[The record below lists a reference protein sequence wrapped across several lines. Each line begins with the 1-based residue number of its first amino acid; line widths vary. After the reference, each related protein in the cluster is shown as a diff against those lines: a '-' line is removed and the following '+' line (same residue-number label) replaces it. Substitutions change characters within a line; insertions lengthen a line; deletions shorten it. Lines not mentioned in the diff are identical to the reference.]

1 MKTAVV
7 VCPGRGVY
15 NKSEL
20 GYLARHH
27 ADKSDLFQR
36 FDRERRRLG
45 QATLAELD
53 GAKAYSNA
61 IHTRGDNA
69 SALIFAATLAD
80 LLSIDKKA
88 IEVVAVT
95 GNSMGWYSAL
105 ACAGALSPEA
115 GFQVANTMGALM
127 QESLIGGQ
135 MIYPFVGED
144 WSPAPDRKAS
154 LLALVGEIARRPGCE
169 LALSI
174 DLGGMLVVGG
184 DEAGLA
190 AFAASVP
197 PTQGRFPLRLA
208 NHAAFHTRLQSPV
221 AAKGRERLAL
231 ELFASPRLPLV
242 DGRGAIWQ
250 PQATPTQA
258 LWDYTLGRQVVETYD
273 FTKAIQVAA
282 REFAPDVFI
291 VTGPGATLG
300 GAVAQALILADWRG
314 MKSKNDFQ
322 DAQRTAPVLIAMGM
336 EDQRREVVG
345 PVG

>member
-15 NKSEL
+15 NKAEL

-27 ADKSDLFQR
+27 ADKSDLLAR

-45 QATLAELD
+45 QATLGELD

-69 SALIFAATLAD
+69 SALIYAATLAD
-80 LLSIDKKA
+80 FLSIDEEA
-88 IEVVAVT
+88 FEIVAVT

-105 ACAGALSPEA
+105 ACAGALTPEA
-115 GFQVANTMGALM
+115 GFRLANTMGALM

-135 MIYPFVGED
+135 SIYPFVGED
-144 WSPAPDRKAS
+144 WSPAPQAKAS
-154 LLALVGEIARRPGCE
+154 LTALVEEIGRRPGCE

-184 DEAGLA
+184 DEAGLKAFEA
-190 AFAASVP
+190 AVP

-208 NHAAFHTRLQSPV
+208 NHAAFHTRLQGPV
-221 AAKGRERLAL
+221 AAKGRERLPP

-250 PQATPTQA
+250 PRATSTEA
-258 LWDYTLGRQVVETYD
+258 LWDYTLGAQVTQTYD
-273 FTKAIQVAA
+273 FTKAIRVAA

-291 VTGPGATLG
+291 VTGPGTTLG
-300 GAVAQALILADWRG
+300 GAVAQSLILADWRG
-314 MKSKNDFQ
+314 MKSKNDFH
-322 DAQRTAPVLIAMGM
+322 DAQRTASVLIAMGTD
-336 EDQRREVVG
+336 DQRGKVVRA
-345 PVG
+345 VG